1 MPTPVAV
8 STPALKLLWGNTFLT
23 PDLGL
28 GFLEMGL
35 EMKNVNLKH
44 LVIPESRKIAKKD
57 NSVTPL
63 K

>member
-8 STPALKLLWGNTFLT
+8 STPALRLLWENTFLT

-44 LVIPESRKIAKKD
+44 LVIPESRKIAKTTQ
-57 NSVTPL
+57 SRH
-63 K
+63 